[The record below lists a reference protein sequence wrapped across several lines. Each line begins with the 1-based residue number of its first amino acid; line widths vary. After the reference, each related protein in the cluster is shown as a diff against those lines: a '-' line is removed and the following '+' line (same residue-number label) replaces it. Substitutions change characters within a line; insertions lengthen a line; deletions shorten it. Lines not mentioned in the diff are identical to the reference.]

1 MTSEAPMAWAVK
13 RLTRPIGPAP
23 QIKTVLPKATPARWH
38 ACTPTAKG
46 SIRAPSSRLT
56 LSGNLKQK
64 SAASVYHLYK
74 NWKEK
79 CSQNCQ
85 VSTLGPFFNYVDQI
99 LPIFDHLPT
108 PGWQRNYFTGYKGKS
123 AYRWHFQYHL
133 TTHHINVVKERPHCE
148 IYLTYRG
155 CRHRVGLHKTSFL
168 DTNCN
173 DHFCSSR
180 TFYTELQVQWL
191 RDLRVSGV

>member
-1 MTSEAPMAWAVK
+1 MAWAVK

-64 SAASVYHLYK
+64 SAASVYHLFK
-74 NWKEK
+74 NRKEK

-85 VSTLGPFFNYVDQI
+85 VSTLGPFLNYFDQI

-108 PGWQRNYFTGYKGKS
+108 YG
-123 AYRWHFQYHL
+123 
-133 TTHHINVVKERPHCE
+133 
-148 IYLTYRG
+148 
-155 CRHRVGLHKTSFL
+155 
-168 DTNCN
+168 
-173 DHFCSSR
+173 
-180 TFYTELQVQWL
+180 
-191 RDLRVSGV
+191 